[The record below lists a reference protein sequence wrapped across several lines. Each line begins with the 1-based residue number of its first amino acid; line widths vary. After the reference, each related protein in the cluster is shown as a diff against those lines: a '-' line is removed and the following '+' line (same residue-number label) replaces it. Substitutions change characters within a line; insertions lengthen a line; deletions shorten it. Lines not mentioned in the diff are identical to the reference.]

1 MKAFGIIAAIGIGLC
16 IPASARDV
24 DRDPFAAYEA
34 GAYAEALAGAEA
46 ALADDADNPV
56 WWALAGEAQAALG
69 RPGDAADSFGRA
81 ALSETDAARRSY
93 YLRAQT
99 YQMVLAGES
108 EEAKAVVARAMA
120 ERALQTRGSLDW
132 ALVAMAAGDDASAQA
147 ILADP
152 NLHAGLTRQSALDA
166 AYSAKRLGVDER
178 AAQFFRLGLT
188 LDKRE
193 EVQLPPE
200 GREQVRRE
208 IRELERVWSV
218 TGQASYSSAG
228 RPDGLVPVGDDEAL
242 QVGAE
247 LSRRLGGW
255 RNGRPFSVFAR
266 VFHSEFMGAEGGRSA
281 ATQGWVGARYKPF
294 AAVDFNIEASRLAG
308 LVANGID
315 DWSLRTAISTG
326 EGLEPETGRGSW
338 TYWRA
343 YADASYLIEND
354 TAYGLAEARYGR
366 SFALGDASVLT
377 PYAVARAG
385 LDTGR
390 AEDGS
395 FGAGAGL
402 SLRYWY
408 AATDTVAARGF
419 IEFDIQAREGI
430 AGNSDAGGVLASI
443 TVGR

>member
-1 MKAFGIIAAIGIGLC
+1 MKALGIIAAIGIGLST
-16 IPASARDV
+16 PASAQDV
-24 DRDPFAAYEA
+24 DRDPFAAYEE
-34 GAYAEALAGAEA
+34 GAHAEALAGAEA
-46 ALADDADNPV
+46 ALADDPDNPV

-69 RPGDAADSFGRA
+69 MASEAADSFGRA
-81 ALSETDAARRSY
+81 ALSDTDAGRRSY

-99 YQMVLAGES
+99 YQLVLAGRAD
-108 EEAKAVVARAMA
+108 EARAVVAHAVA
-120 ERALQTRGSLDW
+120 EPGLQTRTSLDW
-132 ALVAMAAGDDASAQA
+132 ALVAMAAGDDNSAQA
-147 ILADP
+147 ILADSS
-152 NLHAGLTRQSALDA
+152 LHAGLTRQSALDA
-166 AYSAKRLGVDER
+166 AYSAKRLGMDER
-178 AAQFFRLGLT
+178 AAEFFRLGLT
-188 LDKRE
+188 LDERE
-193 EVQLPPE
+193 EARLSPA

-228 RPDGLVPVGDDEAL
+228 RQDGLVPGVDDEAL
-242 QVGAE
+242 QFGAE

-255 RNGRPFSVFAR
+255 RDGKPFSVFAR
-266 VFHSEFMGAEGGRSA
+266 IFQSQFAEAAGERSD
-281 ATQGWVGARYKPF
+281 ATQGWVGARYKPL
-294 AAVDFNIEASRLAG
+294 AAVDFNVEASRLVG
-308 LVANGID
+308 LDANGID
-315 DWSLRTAISTG
+315 DWSLRTAISIG
-326 EGLEPETGRGSW
+326 EGLEPETGRGNW

-343 YADASYLIEND
+343 YADTSYLVEND

-366 SFALGDASVLT
+366 SFAIGGATILT

-395 FGAGAGL
+395 LGAGAGL
-402 SLRYWY
+402 SLRRWY

-419 IEFDIQAREGI
+419 IELDIQAREGI